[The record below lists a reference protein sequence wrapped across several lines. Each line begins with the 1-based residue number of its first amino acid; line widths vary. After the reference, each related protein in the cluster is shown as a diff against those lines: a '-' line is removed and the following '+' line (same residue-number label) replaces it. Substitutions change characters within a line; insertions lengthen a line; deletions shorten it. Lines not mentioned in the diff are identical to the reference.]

1 MQIALFNLYNKES
14 TGLQDIHFDLWEEV
28 VGITDMLLSELN
40 YVEETTMKEKNRI
53 SDYETFY
60 NRLGLLKENLAEIS
74 D

>member
-53 SDYETFY
+53 
-60 NRLGLLKENLAEIS
+60 
-74 D
+74 

>member
-1 MQIALFNLYNKES
+1 M
-14 TGLQDIHFDLWEEV
+14 